1 MCKGIFRKA
10 GGFAILPLVNCEA
23 VVVDENDNEDG
34 DSMADTVL
42 VIVVHDVIEF
52 WSQLWSGE
60 YNFPCFMDKD
70 IEVTE
75 SKGQP
80 GIPSQ

>member
-1 MCKGIFRKA
+1 MISCMGVIRSRKLIFQKIHSGYTFENGFKGGKIRYR
-10 GGFAILPLVNCEA
+10 VNCEA

-52 WSQLWSGE
+52 
-60 YNFPCFMDKD
+60 
-70 IEVTE
+70 
-75 SKGQP
+75 
-80 GIPSQ
+80 